1 MNPQVVFFTQPGC
14 FFCDLMKTYLQAR
27 EITYAERDISTDAE
41 ARRQMI
47 EDCGSDQTPTLLILY
62 EETAEIV
69 AGFDLERLDQLLAP
83 APSSDAVTES

>member
-1 MNPQVVFFTQPGC
+1 MRVQVLLFTQPGC
-14 FFCDLMKTYLQAR
+14 FFCELMKTYLEAR
-27 EITYAERDISTDAE
+27 EIAYEERDISNDTE

-69 AGFDLERLDQLLAP
+69 VGFDPQRLDQLLAP
-83 APSSDAVTES
+83 ASSSDAVTES